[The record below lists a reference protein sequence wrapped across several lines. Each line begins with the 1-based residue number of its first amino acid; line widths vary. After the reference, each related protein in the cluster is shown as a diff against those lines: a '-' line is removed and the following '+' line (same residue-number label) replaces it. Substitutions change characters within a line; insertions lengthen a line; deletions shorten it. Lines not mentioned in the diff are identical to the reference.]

1 LSISQKAT
9 VPLASN
15 AEGFSASGQPG
26 TRPRG
31 LFFGPSGPRQ
41 RWGVDETSVY
51 DTVGNYAPPGM
62 VVRQNDGL
70 FVAASADRMR
80 MRSDLFALQRG
91 LAASGVN
98 LSAGFSKWQIVLG
111 NDPHQRV
118 LKTIDLT

>member
-1 LSISQKAT
+1 MPRPAWSFGRMTDYLWP
-9 VPLASN
+9 PL
-15 AEGFSASGQPG
+15 
-26 TRPRG
+26 
-31 LFFGPSGPRQ
+31 
-41 RWGVDETSVY
+41 
-51 DTVGNYAPPGM
+51 
-62 VVRQNDGL
+62 
-70 FVAASADRMR
+70 ADRMR

>member
-1 LSISQKAT
+1 MARM
-9 VPLASN
+9 A
-15 AEGFSASGQPG
+15 AAAPG
-26 TRPRG
+26 VGG
-31 LFFGPSGPRQ
+31 LIPNVRIE
-41 RWGVDETSVY
+41 VDETSVY
-51 DTVGNYAPPGM
+51 DTVGNYAPLGM

-70 FVAASADRMR
+70 FVVASADR

-118 LKTIDLT
+118 LKAIDLT